1 MQFITFKKSMLSIA
15 LTLFCTASFAQTK
28 VTLDKAG
35 DLSKKIK
42 PAEKFTITS
51 LIVSGSINSD
61 DVRFLREMAGRDM
74 DGNETDGKLSSLDL
88 SDAKIVTG
96 GGNYYK
102 VKRGFSSFRY
112 YNIKEND
119 VIDLYMFYNCK
130 SLTTLKLPKTVKKI
144 ELYAMQYCKS
154 LQKCTLPE
162 NLSEINDKAFAN
174 TNLSEVTFPAS
185 LTSIKSKVFYECSNL
200 KTLRFTSPS
209 VPTFGQDIFENCSK
223 LEKVYVPKA
232 SLNDYKDKLNL
243 TQKVEFIGEDPNTAG
258 INSLAT
264 SKDAVEVERYNA
276 KGQRI
281 NHPVKGMNIIKL
293 SNGKVVKRIER

>member
-1 MQFITFKKSMLSIA
+1 MSHNIT
-15 LTLFCTASFAQTK
+15 
-28 VTLDKAG
+28 G
-35 DLSKKIK
+35 
-42 PAEKFTITS
+42 
-51 LIVSGSINSD
+51 
-61 DVRFLREMAGRDM
+61 
-74 DGNETDGKLSSLDL
+74 
-88 SDAKIVTG
+88 
-96 GGNYYK
+96 
-102 VKRGFSSFRY
+102 
-112 YNIKEND
+112 ND
-119 VIDLYMFYNCK
+119 VVGFYMFYNCR
-130 SLTTLKLPKTVKKI
+130 SLTSLKLPKTVKKI
-144 ELYAMQYCKS
+144 EQYAMQYCKS

-162 NLSEINDKAFAN
+162 SLSEINDKAFAK
-174 TNLSEVTFPAS
+174 TSLSEVTFPAS
-185 LTSIKSKVFYECSNL
+185 LTSIKYKAFSECSDL

-209 VPTFGQDIFENCSK
+209 VPTFGQDIFEDCSK

-243 TQKVEFIGEDPNTAG
+243 TQEVQFIGEDPNTAG

>member
-1 MQFITFKKSMLSIA
+1 
-15 LTLFCTASFAQTK
+15 
-28 VTLDKAG
+28 
-35 DLSKKIK
+35 
-42 PAEKFTITS
+42 
-51 LIVSGSINSD
+51 
-61 DVRFLREMAGRDM
+61 
-74 DGNETDGKLSSLDL
+74 
-88 SDAKIVTG
+88 
-96 GGNYYK
+96 
-102 VKRGFSSFRY
+102 
-112 YNIKEND
+112 
-119 VIDLYMFYNCK
+119 
-130 SLTTLKLPKTVKKI
+130 
-144 ELYAMQYCKS
+144 MQYCKS

-162 NLSEINDKAFAN
+162 SLSEINDKAFAN

-185 LTSIKSKVFYECSNL
+185 LTSIKSKVFYECSDL

-223 LEKVYVPKA
+223 LKKVYVPKA

-243 TQKVEFIGEDPNTAG
+243 TQEVQFIGEDPKTAG

>member
-15 LTLFCTASFAQTK
+15 LTLFCTASFAQTV
-28 VTLDKAG
+28 VTLDNAG

-42 PAEKFTITS
+42 DTEKFTITS

-88 SDAKIVTG
+88 SDAKIVKG
-96 GGNYYK
+96 GGNYIK
-102 VKRGFSSFRY
+102 VKIGLSFRF
-112 YNIKEND
+112 YNITEND
-119 VIDLYMFYNCK
+119 VVGVYMFYNCK

-162 NLSEINDKAFAN
+162 SLSEINDKAFAN

-232 SLNDYKDKLNL
+232 SLNEYKEKLKL
-243 TQKVEFIGEDPNTAG
+243 KPTVEFIGEDPKTAG

>member
-42 PAEKFTITS
+42 DTEKFTITS

-88 SDAKIVTG
+88 SDAKIVKG
-96 GGNYYK
+96 GGNYIK
-102 VKRGFSSFRY
+102 VKIGLSFRF
-112 YNIKEND
+112 YNITEND
-119 VIDLYMFYNCK
+119 VVGFYMFYNCR
-130 SLTTLKLPKTVKKI
+130 SLTSLKLPKTVKRI

-162 NLSEINDKAFAN
+162 SLSEINDKAFAN

-200 KTLRFTSPS
+200 KTLRFTSSS
-209 VPTFGQDIFENCSK
+209 VPTFGQDVFEDCSK
-223 LEKVYVPKA
+223 LEKVYEPKA
-232 SLNDYKDKLNL
+232 SLNEYKERLKLKP
-243 TQKVEFIGEDPNTAG
+243 TVEFIGEDPKTAG

>member
-15 LTLFCTASFAQTK
+15 LTLFCTASFAQTV
-28 VTLDKAG
+28 VTLDNAG
-35 DLSKKIK
+35 DLSKKINET
-42 PAEKFTITS
+42 EKFTITS

-88 SDAKIVTG
+88 SDAKIVKG
-96 GGNYYK
+96 GGNYIK
-102 VKRGFSSFRY
+102 VKIGLSFRF
-112 YNIKEND
+112 YNITEND
-119 VIDLYMFYNCK
+119 VVGFYMFYNCR
-130 SLTTLKLPKTVKKI
+130 SLTSLKLPKTVKRI

-162 NLSEINDKAFAN
+162 SLSEINDKAFAN
-174 TNLSEVTFPAS
+174 TSLSEVTFPAS

-200 KTLRFTSPS
+200 KTLRFTSSS
-209 VPTFGQDIFENCSK
+209 VPTFGQDVFEDCSK

-232 SLNDYKDKLNL
+232 SLNEYKERLKLKP
-243 TQKVEFIGEDPNTAG
+243 TVEFIGEDPKTAG

>member
-15 LTLFCTASFAQTK
+15 LTLFCTSSFAQTM
-28 VTLDKAG
+28 VTLDNAG
-35 DLSKKIK
+35 DLSKKINDT
-42 PAEKFTITS
+42 EKFTITS
-51 LIVSGSINSD
+51 LIVSGPINSK
-61 DVRFLREMAGRDM
+61 DVLFLREMAGRDM
-74 DGNETDGKLSSLDL
+74 EGNETDGKLASLDL
-88 SDAKIVTG
+88 SNAKIVTG

-102 VKRGFSSFRY
+102 VKRGLSFRF
-112 YNIKEND
+112 YNIVEND
-119 VIDLYMFYNCK
+119 VVGNYMFYNCK

-174 TNLSEVTFPAS
+174 TSLSEVTFPAS

-209 VPTFGQDIFENCSK
+209 VPTFGQDVFEDCSK

-232 SLNDYKDKLNL
+232 SLNEYKDKLKL
-243 TQKVEFIGEDPNTAG
+243 TQEVEFIGEDPKTAG

>member
-42 PAEKFTITS
+42 DTEKFTITS

-88 SDAKIVTG
+88 SDAKIVKG
-96 GGNYYK
+96 GGNYIK
-102 VKRGFSSFRY
+102 VKIGLSFRF
-112 YNIKEND
+112 YNITEND
-119 VIDLYMFYNCK
+119 VVGFYMFYNCR
-130 SLTTLKLPKTVKKI
+130 SLTSLKLPKTVKRI

-162 NLSEINDKAFAN
+162 SLSEINDKAFAN

-200 KTLRFTSPS
+200 KTLRFTSSS
-209 VPTFGQDIFENCSK
+209 VPTFGQDVFEDCSK

-232 SLNDYKDKLNL
+232 SLNDYKEKLKL
-243 TQKVEFIGEDPNTAG
+243 KPTVEFIGEDPNTAG

>member
-42 PAEKFTITS
+42 DTEKFTITS

-88 SDAKIVTG
+88 SDAKIVKG
-96 GGNYYK
+96 GGNYIK
-102 VKRGFSSFRY
+102 VKIGLSFRF
-112 YNIKEND
+112 YNITEND
-119 VIDLYMFYNCK
+119 VVGFYMFYNCR
-130 SLTTLKLPKTVKKI
+130 SLTSLKLPKTVKRI

-162 NLSEINDKAFAN
+162 SLSEINDKAFAN
-174 TNLSEVTFPAS
+174 TSLSEVTFPAS
-185 LTSIKSKVFYECSNL
+185 LTSIKYKAFSECSNL
-200 KTLRFTSPS
+200 KTLRFTSSS
-209 VPTFGQDIFENCSK
+209 VPTFGQDVFEDCSK

-232 SLNDYKDKLNL
+232 SLNEYKERLKLKP
-243 TQKVEFIGEDPNTAG
+243 TVEFIGEDPKTAG

>member
-15 LTLFCTASFAQTK
+15 LTLFCTASFAQTV

-35 DLSKKIK
+35 ELSKKIK

-51 LIVSGSINSD
+51 LTVSGSINSD

-88 SDAKIVTG
+88 SDAKIVMG

-102 VKRGFSSFRY
+102 VKRGLSTKY

-119 VIDLYMFYNCK
+119 VVDSHMFYNCR
-130 SLTTLKLPKTVKKI
+130 SLTSLKLPKTVKKI
-144 ELYAMQYCKS
+144 EQNAFYNCQS
-154 LQKCTLPE
+154 LKECTLPE
-162 NLSEINDKAFAN
+162 SLSEINDKAFAK
-174 TNLSEVTFPAS
+174 TKLSEVTFPAS
-185 LTSIKSKVFYECSNL
+185 LTSIKYEAFSECSNL

-209 VPTFGQDIFENCSK
+209 VPTFGQDVFEDCSK

-232 SLNDYKDKLNL
+232 SLNDYKEKLKL
-243 TQKVEFIGEDPNTAG
+243 KPTVQFIGEDPKTAG

>member
-1 MQFITFKKSMLSIA
+1 MQLITFKKSMLSIA
-15 LTLFCTASFAQTK
+15 LTLFCTASFAQTV

-35 DLSKKIK
+35 ELSKKIK

-51 LIVSGSINSD
+51 LTVSGSINSD

-74 DGNETDGKLSSLDL
+74 DGYETDGKLTSLDL
-88 SDAKIVTG
+88 SNAKIVTG
-96 GGNYYK
+96 DGNYYK
-102 VKRGFSSFRY
+102 VKRGLATKY

-144 ELYAMQYCKS
+144 EQYAMQYCKS

-162 NLSEINDKAFAN
+162 SLSEINDKAFAN

-185 LTSIKSKVFYECSNL
+185 LTSIKYEAFYECSNL
-200 KTLRFTSPS
+200 KTLRFTSSS
-209 VPTFGQDIFENCSK
+209 VPTFGQAVFEDCSK
-223 LEKVYVPKA
+223 LEKIYVPKA
-232 SLNDYKDKLNL
+232 SLNEYKDKLKL
-243 TQKVEFIGEDPNTAG
+243 TQKVQFIGEDPNTAG

>member
-15 LTLFCTASFAQTK
+15 LTLFCTASFAQTV

-42 PAEKFTITS
+42 DTEKFTITS

-88 SDAKIVTG
+88 SDAKIVMG

-102 VKRGFSSFRY
+102 VKRGLSTKY

-119 VIDLYMFYNCK
+119 IVDSHMFYNCR
-130 SLTTLKLPKTVKKI
+130 SLTSLKLPKTVKKI
-144 ELYAMQYCKS
+144 EQNAFYNCQS
-154 LQKCTLPE
+154 LKECTLPE
-162 NLSEINDKAFAN
+162 SLSEINDKAFAK
-174 TNLSEVTFPAS
+174 TKLSEVTFPAS
-185 LTSIKSKVFYECSNL
+185 LTSIKYEAFSECSNL

-209 VPTFGQDIFENCSK
+209 VPTFGQDVFEDCSK

-232 SLNDYKDKLNL
+232 SLNDYKEKLKL
-243 TQKVEFIGEDPNTAG
+243 KPTVEFIGEDPNTAG

>member
-15 LTLFCTASFAQTK
+15 LTLFCTASFAQTM

-42 PAEKFTITS
+42 DTEKFTITS
-51 LIVSGSINSD
+51 LTVSGSINSD
-61 DVRFLREMAGRDM
+61 DVRFLREMIGRDM
-74 DGNETDGKLSSLDL
+74 DGNETDGKLTSLDL
-88 SDAKIVTG
+88 SNAKIVTG
-96 GGNYYK
+96 GGNYIK
-102 VKRGFSSFRY
+102 VKIGLSFRF
-112 YNIKEND
+112 YNITEND
-119 VIDLYMFYNCK
+119 VVGFYMFYNCR
-130 SLTTLKLPKTVKKI
+130 SLTSLKLPKTVKRI

-162 NLSEINDKAFAN
+162 SLSEINDKAFAN

-200 KTLRFTSPS
+200 KTLRFTSSS
-209 VPTFGQDIFENCSK
+209 VPTFGQDVFEDCSK

-232 SLNDYKDKLNL
+232 SLNEYKERLKLKP
-243 TQKVEFIGEDPNTAG
+243 TVEFIGEDPKTAG

>member
-15 LTLFCTASFAQTK
+15 LTLFCTASFAQTV
-28 VTLDKAG
+28 VTLDNAG
-35 DLSKKIK
+35 DLSKKINET
-42 PAEKFTITS
+42 EKFTITS
-51 LIVSGSINSD
+51 LTVSGPINSK
-61 DVRFLREMAGRDM
+61 DVLFLREMAGRDI
-74 DGNETDGKLSSLDL
+74 DGKETKGKLSSLDL
-88 SDAKIVTG
+88 SNAKIVTG

-102 VKRGFSSFRY
+102 VKRGLSFMSH
-112 YNIKEND
+112 NITGND
-119 VIDLYMFYNCK
+119 VVGFYMFYNCR
-130 SLTTLKLPKTVKKI
+130 SLTSLKLPKTVKKI
-144 ELYAMQYCKS
+144 EQYAMQYCKS

-162 NLSEINDKAFAN
+162 NLSEINDKAFTN

-185 LTSIKSKVFYECSNL
+185 LTSIKYKAFSECSNL

-232 SLNDYKDKLNL
+232 SLNDYKDKLKL
-243 TQKVEFIGEDPNTAG
+243 TQKVQFIGEDPKTAG

-264 SKDAVEVERYNA
+264 SKDAVEVEHYNA

>member
-15 LTLFCTASFAQTK
+15 LTLFCTASFAQTM

-42 PAEKFTITS
+42 DTEKFTITS

-74 DGNETDGKLSSLDL
+74 DGYETDGKLSSLDL
-88 SDAKIVTG
+88 SDAKIVMG

-102 VKRGFSSFRY
+102 VKRGLSFKY

-119 VIDLYMFYNCK
+119 VVDSHMFYNCR
-130 SLTTLKLPKTVKKI
+130 SLTSLKLPKTVKKI
-144 ELYAMQYCKS
+144 EQYAMQYCKS

-185 LTSIKSKVFYECSNL
+185 LTSIKYEAFYECSNL
-200 KTLRFTSPS
+200 KTLRFTSSS
-209 VPTFGQDIFENCSK
+209 VPTFGQDVFEDCSK
-223 LEKVYVPKA
+223 LEKIYVPKA
-232 SLNDYKDKLNL
+232 SLNEYKDKLKL
-243 TQKVEFIGEDPNTAG
+243 TPKVQFIGEDSNTAG

>member
-15 LTLFCTASFAQTK
+15 LTLFCTASFAQTV

-88 SDAKIVTG
+88 SDAKIVKG
-96 GGNYYK
+96 GGNYIK
-102 VKRGFSSFRY
+102 VKIGLSFRF
-112 YNIKEND
+112 YNITEND
-119 VIDLYMFYNCK
+119 VVGFYMFYNCR
-130 SLTTLKLPKTVKKI
+130 SLTSLKLPKTVKRI
-144 ELYAMQYCKS
+144 ELYAMLYCKS

-174 TNLSEVTFPAS
+174 TNLSEITFPAS

-209 VPTFGQDIFENCSK
+209 VPTFGQDIFEDCSK
-223 LEKVYVPKA
+223 LEKIYVPKA
-232 SLNDYKDKLNL
+232 SLNDYKEKLNL
-243 TQKVEFIGEDPNTAG
+243 TQKVQFIGEDPKTAG

>member
-15 LTLFCTASFAQTK
+15 LTLFCTASFAQTM

-74 DGNETDGKLSSLDL
+74 DGYETDGKLSSLDL
-88 SDAKIVTG
+88 SDAKIVMG

-102 VKRGFSSFRY
+102 VKRGLSTKY

-119 VIDLYMFYNCK
+119 VVDSHMFYNCR

-144 ELYAMQYCKS
+144 EQNAFYNCQS
-154 LQKCTLPE
+154 LKECTLPE
-162 NLSEINDKAFAN
+162 SLSEINDKAFAK

-185 LTSIKSKVFYECSNL
+185 LTSIKYKAFSECSNL
-200 KTLRFTSPS
+200 KTLRFTSSS
-209 VPTFGQDIFENCSK
+209 VPTFGQDVFEDCSK
-223 LEKVYVPKA
+223 LEKIYVPKA
-232 SLNDYKDKLNL
+232 SLNDYKEKLKL
-243 TQKVEFIGEDPNTAG
+243 KPTVEFIGEDPNTAG

-293 SNGKVVKRIER
+293 SNGKVVKRIE

>member
-42 PAEKFTITS
+42 DTEKFTITS

-88 SDAKIVTG
+88 SDAKIVKG
-96 GGNYYK
+96 GGNYIK
-102 VKRGFSSFRY
+102 VKIGLSFRF
-112 YNIKEND
+112 YNITEND
-119 VIDLYMFYNCK
+119 VVGFYMFYNCR
-130 SLTTLKLPKTVKKI
+130 SLTSLKLPKTVKRI

-174 TNLSEVTFPAS
+174 TSLSEVTFPAS
-185 LTSIKSKVFYECSNL
+185 LTSIKYKAFSECSDL

-209 VPTFGQDIFENCSK
+209 VPTFGQDVFEDCSK

-232 SLNDYKDKLNL
+232 SLNEYKERLKLKP
-243 TQKVEFIGEDPNTAG
+243 TVEFIGEDPKTAG

>member
-15 LTLFCTASFAQTK
+15 LTLFCTASFAQTV

-42 PAEKFTITS
+42 DTEKFTITS

-88 SDAKIVTG
+88 SDAKIVMG

-102 VKRGFSSFRY
+102 VKRGLSTKY

-119 VIDLYMFYNCK
+119 IVDSHMFYNCR
-130 SLTTLKLPKTVKKI
+130 SLTSLKLPKTVKKI
-144 ELYAMQYCKS
+144 EQNAFYNCQS
-154 LQKCTLPE
+154 LKECTLPE
-162 NLSEINDKAFAN
+162 SLSEINDKAFAK
-174 TNLSEVTFPAS
+174 TKLSEVTFPAS
-185 LTSIKSKVFYECSNL
+185 LTSIKYEAFSECSNL

-209 VPTFGQDIFENCSK
+209 VPTFGQDVFEDCSK

-232 SLNDYKDKLNL
+232 SLNDYKEKLKL
-243 TQKVEFIGEDPNTAG
+243 KPTVEFIGEDPKTAG

>member
-15 LTLFCTASFAQTK
+15 LTLFCTASFAQTV
-28 VTLDKAG
+28 VTLDNAG
-35 DLSKKIK
+35 DLSKKINET
-42 PAEKFTITS
+42 EKFTITS
-51 LIVSGSINSD
+51 LTVSGPINSK
-61 DVRFLREMAGRDM
+61 DVLFLREMAGRDI
-74 DGNETDGKLSSLDL
+74 DGKETKGKLSSLDL
-88 SDAKIVTG
+88 SNAKIVTG

-102 VKRGFSSFRY
+102 VKRGLSFVSH
-112 YNIKEND
+112 NITGND
-119 VIDLYMFYNCK
+119 VIGFYMFYNCR
-130 SLTTLKLPKTVKKI
+130 SLTSLKLPKTVKKI
-144 ELYAMQYCKS
+144 EQYAMQYCKS

-162 NLSEINDKAFAN
+162 SLSEINDKAFAK

-185 LTSIKSKVFYECSNL
+185 LTSIKYKAFSECSNL
-200 KTLRFTSPS
+200 KTLRFTSSS
-209 VPTFGQDIFENCSK
+209 VPTFGQDVFEDCSK
-223 LEKVYVPKA
+223 LEKIYVPKA
-232 SLNDYKDKLNL
+232 SLNDYKDKLKL
-243 TQKVEFIGEDPNTAG
+243 IQKVQFIGEDPNTAG

>member
-15 LTLFCTASFAQTK
+15 LTLFCTASFAQTV

-42 PAEKFTITS
+42 DTEKFTITS

-88 SDAKIVTG
+88 SDAKIVKG
-96 GGNYYK
+96 GGNYIK
-102 VKRGFSSFRY
+102 VKIGLSFRF
-112 YNIKEND
+112 YNITEND
-119 VIDLYMFYNCK
+119 VVGFYMFYNCR
-130 SLTTLKLPKTVKKI
+130 SLTSLKLPKTVKRI

-162 NLSEINDKAFAN
+162 SLSEINDKAFAN

-209 VPTFGQDIFENCSK
+209 VPTFGQDVFENCSK

-232 SLNDYKDKLNL
+232 SLNDYKEKLKL
-243 TQKVEFIGEDPNTAG
+243 KPTVEFIGEDPKTAG

>member
-15 LTLFCTASFAQTK
+15 LTLFCTASFAQTV

-42 PAEKFTITS
+42 DTEKFTITS

-74 DGNETDGKLSSLDL
+74 DGYETDGKLSSLDL
-88 SDAKIVTG
+88 SDAKIVMG

-102 VKRGFSSFRY
+102 VKRGLSFKY

-119 VIDLYMFYNCK
+119 VVDSHMFYNCR
-130 SLTTLKLPKTVKKI
+130 SLTSLKLPKTVKKI
-144 ELYAMQYCKS
+144 EQYAMQYCKS

-162 NLSEINDKAFAN
+162 SLSEINDKAFAN
-174 TNLSEVTFPAS
+174 TSLSEITFPAS
-185 LTSIKSKVFYECSNL
+185 LTSIKYEAFYECSNL
-200 KTLRFTSPS
+200 KTLRFTSSS
-209 VPTFGQDIFENCSK
+209 VPTFGQDVFEDCSK
-223 LEKVYVPKA
+223 LEKIYVPKA
-232 SLNDYKDKLNL
+232 SLNEYKDKLKL
-243 TQKVEFIGEDPNTAG
+243 TPKVQFIGEDSNTAG

>member
-15 LTLFCTASFAQTK
+15 LTLFCTASFAQTM
-28 VTLDKAG
+28 VTLDNAG
-35 DLSKKIK
+35 DLSKKINET
-42 PAEKFTITS
+42 EKFTITS
-51 LIVSGSINSD
+51 LTVSGPINSK
-61 DVRFLREMAGRDM
+61 DVLFLREMAGRDM
-74 DGNETDGKLSSLDL
+74 DGNETDGKLTSLDL

-102 VKRGFSSFRY
+102 VKRGLSFKY

-119 VIDLYMFYNCK
+119 VVDSHMFYNCR
-130 SLTTLKLPKTVKKI
+130 SLTSLKLPKTVKKI
-144 ELYAMQYCKS
+144 EQNAFYNCQS
-154 LQKCTLPE
+154 LKECTLPE
-162 NLSEINDKAFAN
+162 SLSEINDKAFAK
-174 TNLSEVTFPAS
+174 TKLSEVTFPAS
-185 LTSIKSKVFYECSNL
+185 LTSIKYEAFYECSNL
-200 KTLRFTSPS
+200 KTLRFTSSS
-209 VPTFGQDIFENCSK
+209 VPTFNENAFENCSK

-232 SLNDYKDKLNL
+232 SLNDYKEKLKL
-243 TQKVEFIGEDPNTAG
+243 KPTVEFIGEDPNTAG

>member
-15 LTLFCTASFAQTK
+15 LTLFCTASFAQTM

-42 PAEKFTITS
+42 PTEKFTITS
-51 LIVSGSINSD
+51 LIVSGPINSD
-61 DVRFLREMAGRDM
+61 DVRFLREMIGRDM
-74 DGNETDGKLSSLDL
+74 DGKETKGKLSSLDL
-88 SDAKIVTG
+88 SNAKIVTG

-102 VKRGFSSFRY
+102 VKRGLSFVSH
-112 YNIKEND
+112 NITGND
-119 VIDLYMFYNCK
+119 VIGFYMFYNCR
-130 SLTTLKLPKTVKKI
+130 SLTSLKLPKTVKKI
-144 ELYAMQYCKS
+144 EQYAMQYCKS

-185 LTSIKSKVFYECSNL
+185 LTSIKYKAFSECSDL

-209 VPTFGQDIFENCSK
+209 VPTFNENAFEDCSK

-243 TQKVEFIGEDPNTAG
+243 TQKVEFIGEDPKTAG

>member
-15 LTLFCTASFAQTK
+15 LTLFCTASFAQTM

-35 DLSKKIK
+35 ELSKKIK
-42 PAEKFTITS
+42 DTEKFTITS
-51 LIVSGSINSD
+51 LTVSGSINSD

-74 DGNETDGKLSSLDL
+74 DGNETDGKLTSLDL
-88 SDAKIVTG
+88 SNAKIVMG
-96 GGNYYK
+96 GGNYIK
-102 VKRGFSSFRY
+102 VKIGLSFRF
-112 YNIKEND
+112 YNITEND
-119 VIDLYMFYNCK
+119 VVGFYMFYNCR
-130 SLTTLKLPKTVKKI
+130 SLTSLKLPKTVKRI

-162 NLSEINDKAFAN
+162 SLSEINDKAFAN

-209 VPTFGQDIFENCSK
+209 VPTFGQDVFEDCSK

-232 SLNDYKDKLNL
+232 SVNDYKDKLNL
-243 TQKVEFIGEDPNTAG
+243 TQKVEFIGEDPKTAG

>member
-42 PAEKFTITS
+42 DTEKFTITS

-88 SDAKIVTG
+88 SDAKIVKG
-96 GGNYYK
+96 GGNYIK
-102 VKRGFSSFRY
+102 VKIGLSFRF
-112 YNIKEND
+112 YNITEND
-119 VIDLYMFYNCK
+119 VVGFYMFYNCR
-130 SLTTLKLPKTVKKI
+130 SLTSLKLPKTVKRI

-162 NLSEINDKAFAN
+162 SLSEINDKAFAN

-200 KTLRFTSPS
+200 KTLRFTSSS
-209 VPTFGQDIFENCSK
+209 VPTFGQDVFEDCSK

-232 SLNDYKDKLNL
+232 SLNEYKERLKLKP
-243 TQKVEFIGEDPNTAG
+243 TVEFIGEDPNTAG

>member
-15 LTLFCTASFAQTK
+15 LTLFCTASFAQTM

-88 SDAKIVTG
+88 SDAKIVMG

-102 VKRGFSSFRY
+102 VKRGLSTKY

-119 VIDLYMFYNCK
+119 IVDSHMFYNCR
-130 SLTTLKLPKTVKKI
+130 SLTSLKLPKTVKKI
-144 ELYAMQYCKS
+144 EQNAFYNCQS
-154 LQKCTLPE
+154 LKECTLPE
-162 NLSEINDKAFAN
+162 SLSEINDKAFAK
-174 TNLSEVTFPAS
+174 TKLSEVTFPAS
-185 LTSIKSKVFYECSNL
+185 LTSIKYEAFSECSNL

-209 VPTFGQDIFENCSK
+209 VPTFGQDVFEDCSK

-232 SLNDYKDKLNL
+232 SLNDYKEKLKL
-243 TQKVEFIGEDPNTAG
+243 KPTVEFIGEDPKTAG

>member
-15 LTLFCTASFAQTK
+15 LTLFCTASFAQTM

-42 PAEKFTITS
+42 DTEKFTITS

-88 SDAKIVTG
+88 SDAKIVMG

-102 VKRGFSSFRY
+102 VKRGLSTKY

-119 VIDLYMFYNCK
+119 VVDSHMFYNCR
-130 SLTTLKLPKTVKKI
+130 SLTSLKLPKTVKKI
-144 ELYAMQYCKS
+144 EQNAFYNCQS
-154 LQKCTLPE
+154 LKECTLPE
-162 NLSEINDKAFAN
+162 SLSEINDKAFAK
-174 TNLSEVTFPAS
+174 TKLSEVTFPAS
-185 LTSIKSKVFYECSNL
+185 LTSIKYQAFSECSDL
-200 KTLRFTSPS
+200 KTLRFTSSS
-209 VPTFGQDIFENCSK
+209 VPTFNENAFEDCSK

-232 SLNDYKDKLNL
+232 SLNEYKDKLKL
-243 TQKVEFIGEDPNTAG
+243 TQKVQFIGEDPNTAG

-293 SNGKVVKRIER
+293 SNGKVVKRMER

>member
-35 DLSKKIK
+35 ELSQKIK
-42 PAEKFTITS
+42 QVEKFTITS

-88 SDAKIVTG
+88 SDAKIVMG

-102 VKRGFSSFRY
+102 VKRGLSTKY

-119 VIDLYMFYNCK
+119 IVDSHMFYNCR
-130 SLTTLKLPKTVKKI
+130 SLTSLKLPKTVKKI
-144 ELYAMQYCKS
+144 EQNAFYNCQS
-154 LQKCTLPE
+154 LKECTLPE
-162 NLSEINDKAFAN
+162 SLSEINDKAFAK
-174 TNLSEVTFPAS
+174 TKLSEVTFPAS
-185 LTSIKSKVFYECSNL
+185 LTSIKYEAFSECNNL

-209 VPTFGQDIFENCSK
+209 VPTFGQDVFEDCSK

-243 TQKVEFIGEDPNTAG
+243 TQKVQFIGEDPKTAG

>member
-1 MQFITFKKSMLSIA
+1 
-15 LTLFCTASFAQTK
+15 
-28 VTLDKAG
+28 
-35 DLSKKIK
+35 
-42 PAEKFTITS
+42 
-51 LIVSGSINSD
+51 
-61 DVRFLREMAGRDM
+61 
-74 DGNETDGKLSSLDL
+74 
-88 SDAKIVTG
+88 
-96 GGNYYK
+96 
-102 VKRGFSSFRY
+102 
-112 YNIKEND
+112 
-119 VIDLYMFYNCK
+119 MFYNCK

-200 KTLRFTSPS
+200 KTLRFTSLS
-209 VPTFGQDIFENCSK
+209 VPTFGQDVFEDCSK

-232 SLNDYKDKLNL
+232 SLNEYKEKLKL
-243 TQKVEFIGEDPNTAG
+243 KPTVEFIGEDPNTAG

-276 KGQRI
+276 KAQRI

>member
-15 LTLFCTASFAQTK
+15 LTLFCTASFAQTM
-28 VTLDKAG
+28 VTLDNAG
-35 DLSKKIK
+35 DLSKKINET
-42 PAEKFTITS
+42 EKFTITS
-51 LIVSGSINSD
+51 LTVSGSINSD

-74 DGNETDGKLSSLDL
+74 DGYETDGKLSSLDL

-102 VKRGFSSFRY
+102 VKRGLSTKY

-119 VIDLYMFYNCK
+119 VVDFYMFYNCR
-130 SLTTLKLPKTVKKI
+130 SLTSLKLPKTVKKI
-144 ELYAMQYCKS
+144 EQNAFYNCQS
-154 LQKCTLPE
+154 LKECTLPE
-162 NLSEINDKAFAN
+162 SLSEINDKAFAN

-185 LTSIKSKVFYECSNL
+185 LTSIKYEAFYECSNL

-209 VPTFGQDIFENCSK
+209 VPTFGQDIFEDCSK

-232 SLNDYKDKLNL
+232 SLNEYKEKLKL
-243 TQKVEFIGEDPNTAG
+243 KPTVEFIGEDPNTAG

>member
-15 LTLFCTASFAQTK
+15 LTLFCTASFAQTV
-28 VTLDKAG
+28 VTLDNAG
-35 DLSKKIK
+35 ELSKKIK

-51 LIVSGSINSD
+51 LTVSGSINSD

-74 DGNETDGKLSSLDL
+74 DGYETDGKLSSLDL
-88 SDAKIVTG
+88 SNAKIVTG

-102 VKRGFSSFRY
+102 VKRGLSFMSH
-112 YNIKEND
+112 NITGND
-119 VIDLYMFYNCK
+119 VVGFYMFYNCR
-130 SLTTLKLPKTVKKI
+130 SLTSLKLPKTVKKI
-144 ELYAMQYCKS
+144 EQYAMQYCKS

-162 NLSEINDKAFAN
+162 SLSEINDKAFAN
-174 TNLSEVTFPAS
+174 TSLSEVTFPAS
-185 LTSIKSKVFYECSNL
+185 LTSIKYKAFSECSDL

-209 VPTFGQDIFENCSK
+209 VPTFGQDVFEDCSK

-232 SLNDYKDKLNL
+232 SLNEYKEKLKL
-243 TQKVEFIGEDPNTAG
+243 KPTVEFIGEDPNTAG

-293 SNGKVVKRIER
+293 SNGKVVKHIER

>member
-15 LTLFCTASFAQTK
+15 LTLFCTASFAQTM

-42 PAEKFTITS
+42 DTEKFTITS

-88 SDAKIVTG
+88 SDAKIVKG
-96 GGNYYK
+96 GGNYIK
-102 VKRGFSSFRY
+102 VKRRMFTRY
-112 YNIKEND
+112 YNITEND
-119 VIDLYMFYNCK
+119 VVDLYMFYDCR
-130 SLTTLKLPKTVKKI
+130 SLTSLKLPKTVKKI

-185 LTSIKSKVFYECSNL
+185 LTSIKSKAFSECNNL

-209 VPTFGQDIFENCSK
+209 VPTFGQDVFENCSK

-232 SLNDYKDKLNL
+232 SLNEYKDKLKL
-243 TQKVEFIGEDPNTAG
+243 TQKVEFIGEDPKTAG

>member
-42 PAEKFTITS
+42 DTEKFTITS

-88 SDAKIVTG
+88 SDAKIVKG
-96 GGNYYK
+96 GGNYIK
-102 VKRGFSSFRY
+102 VKIGLSFRF
-112 YNIKEND
+112 YNITEND
-119 VIDLYMFYNCK
+119 VVGFYMFYNCR
-130 SLTTLKLPKTVKKI
+130 SLTSLKLPKTVKRI

-162 NLSEINDKAFAN
+162 NLSEINDKAFTN

-200 KTLRFTSPS
+200 KTLRFTSSS
-209 VPTFGQDIFENCSK
+209 VPTFGQDVFEDCSK

-232 SLNDYKDKLNL
+232 SLNEYKERLKLKP
-243 TQKVEFIGEDPNTAG
+243 TVEFIGEDPKTAG

>member
-15 LTLFCTASFAQTK
+15 LTLFCTASFAQTM

-35 DLSKKIK
+35 ELSKKINET
-42 PAEKFTITS
+42 EKFTITS
-51 LIVSGSINSD
+51 LTVSGPINSK
-61 DVRFLREMAGRDM
+61 DVLFLREMAGRDI

-88 SDAKIVTG
+88 SDAKIVMG

-102 VKRGFSSFRY
+102 VKRGLSTKY

-119 VIDLYMFYNCK
+119 IVDSHMFYNCR
-130 SLTTLKLPKTVKKI
+130 SLTSLKLPKTVKKI
-144 ELYAMQYCKS
+144 EQYAMQYCKS

-174 TNLSEVTFPAS
+174 TNLSEITFPAS
-185 LTSIKSKVFYECSNL
+185 LTSIKSKAFSECNNL

-209 VPTFGQDIFENCSK
+209 VPTFNENAFEDCSK
-223 LEKVYVPKA
+223 LEKIYVPKA
-232 SLNDYKDKLNL
+232 SLNDYKEKLKL
-243 TQKVEFIGEDPNTAG
+243 KPTVEFIGEDPGSTN
-258 INSLAT
+258 INSLSTA
-264 SKDAVEVERYNA
+264 AEVFEVERYNA

>member
-1 MQFITFKKSMLSIA
+1 MQFITFKKSMLIIA
-15 LTLFCTASFAQTK
+15 LTLFCTASFAQTM

-35 DLSKKIK
+35 ELSKKIK

-88 SDAKIVTG
+88 SDAKIVMG
-96 GGNYYK
+96 GGNYIK
-102 VKRGFSSFRY
+102 VKIGLSFRS

-119 VIDLYMFYNCK
+119 VVDLYMFYNCR
-130 SLTTLKLPKTVKKI
+130 SLTSLKLPKTVKRI

-162 NLSEINDKAFAN
+162 SLSEINDKAFAN
-174 TNLSEVTFPAS
+174 TNLSEITFPAS
-185 LTSIKSKVFYECSNL
+185 LTSIKSKVFYKCSDL
-200 KTLRFTSPS
+200 KTLRFTSSS

-243 TQKVEFIGEDPNTAG
+243 TQEVEFIGEDPKTAG

>member
-15 LTLFCTASFAQTK
+15 LTLFCTASFAQTV

-35 DLSKKIK
+35 GLSKKIK
-42 PAEKFTITS
+42 DTKKFTITS

-74 DGNETDGKLSSLDL
+74 DGYETDGKLSSLDL
-88 SDAKIVTG
+88 SDAKIVMG

-102 VKRGFSSFRY
+102 VKRGLSFRF
-112 YNIKEND
+112 YNIVEND
-119 VIDLYMFYNCK
+119 VVGNYMFYNCR
-130 SLTTLKLPKTVKKI
+130 SLTSLKLPKTVKKI
-144 ELYAMQYCKS
+144 EQYAMQYCKS

-162 NLSEINDKAFAN
+162 SLSEINDKAFAN
-174 TNLSEVTFPAS
+174 TSLSEVTFPAS
-185 LTSIKSKVFYECSNL
+185 LTSIKYKAFSECSNL

-223 LEKVYVPKA
+223 LEKIYVPKA
-232 SLNDYKDKLNL
+232 SLNDYKDKLKL
-243 TQKVEFIGEDPNTAG
+243 IQKVQFIGEDPNTAG

>member
-1 MQFITFKKSMLSIA
+1 MQFITFKKSMLIIA
-15 LTLFCTASFAQTK
+15 LTLFCTASFAQTM

-35 DLSKKIK
+35 ELSKKIK

-88 SDAKIVTG
+88 SDAKIVKG
-96 GGNYYK
+96 GGNYIK
-102 VKRGFSSFRY
+102 VKRRMFTRY
-112 YNIKEND
+112 YNITEND
-119 VIDLYMFYNCK
+119 VVDLYMFYDCR
-130 SLTTLKLPKTVKKI
+130 SLTSLKLPKTVKRI

-162 NLSEINDKAFAN
+162 SLSEINDKAFAN
-174 TNLSEVTFPAS
+174 TNLSEITFPAS
-185 LTSIKSKVFYECSNL
+185 LTSIKSKVFYKCSDL
-200 KTLRFTSPS
+200 KTLRFTSSS
-209 VPTFGQDIFENCSK
+209 VPTFGQDVFEDCSK

-232 SLNDYKDKLNL
+232 SLNDYKEKLKL
-243 TQKVEFIGEDPNTAG
+243 KPTVEFIGEDPNTAG

-281 NHPVKGMNIIKL
+281 NHPVNGMNIIKL
-293 SNGKVVKRIER
+293 SNGKVVKRIQR

>member
-15 LTLFCTASFAQTK
+15 LTLFCTASFAQTV
-28 VTLDKAG
+28 VTLDNAG
-35 DLSKKIK
+35 DLSKKINET
-42 PAEKFTITS
+42 EKFTITS
-51 LIVSGSINSD
+51 LTVSGPINSK
-61 DVRFLREMAGRDM
+61 DVLFLREMAGRDI
-74 DGNETDGKLSSLDL
+74 DGKETKGKLSSLDL
-88 SDAKIVTG
+88 SNAKIVTG

-102 VKRGFSSFRY
+102 VKRGLSFVSH
-112 YNIKEND
+112 NITGND
-119 VIDLYMFYNCK
+119 VIGFYMFYNCR
-130 SLTTLKLPKTVKKI
+130 SLTSLKLPKTVKKI
-144 ELYAMQYCKS
+144 EQYAMQYCKS

-185 LTSIKSKVFYECSNL
+185 LTSIKYKAFSECSDL

-209 VPTFGQDIFENCSK
+209 VPTFNENAFEDCSK

-243 TQKVEFIGEDPNTAG
+243 TQKVEFIGEDPKTAG